1 MKYKY
6 AYKTSDGVRHE
17 DVIDAPSRDKAFET
31 LRSKGIRPIKV
42 VATDGSKEN
51 GEIRGIRKRV
61 FIASLIFVAIIAG
74 FAAHFVTQKG
84 EEIRR
89 LLPTKELVN
98 SIPRHFI
105 SQNVDLHSHESDFQ
119 FESERF
125 LLNFCIPARQMT
137 DSVINL
143 QIIASD
149 LHKSL
154 KKPIT
159 KSSEDSPTSVELKGM
174 VVGLKN
180 EASLIIKSGRSP
192 FEALSYFV
200 DRQKMEFEH
209 RKRII
214 EQVQN
219 GEMTLEAANSLFKS
233 MGFEEIQ

>member
-31 LRSKGIRPIKV
+31 LRSRGIRPIKV

-51 GEIRGIRKRV
+51 GEIRGVRKRV
-61 FIASLIFVAIIAG
+61 FIASLIIVAIIAG
-74 FAAHFVTQKG
+74 FTAHFVTQKG
-84 EEIRR
+84 EEIRL
-89 LLPTKELVN
+89 LLPTKEIVN

-105 SQNVDLHSHESDFQ
+105 GHNVDLQSYKDDLQ

-137 DSVINL
+137 DSVTNL

-159 KSSEDSPTSVELKGM
+159 KSAEDTPIAVELKGM
-174 VVGLKN
+174 IVGLKN

-209 RKRII
+209 RKRIV

-219 GEMTLEAANSLFKS
+219 GEMTKEAANSLFKS
-233 MGFEEIQ
+233 MGFEEIR

>member
-31 LRSKGIRPIKV
+31 LRSRGIRPIKV

-51 GEIRGIRKRV
+51 GEIRGVRKRV
-61 FIASLIFVAIIAG
+61 FIASLIIVAIIAG
-74 FAAHFVTQKG
+74 FTAHFVTQKG
-84 EEIRR
+84 EEIRL
-89 LLPTKELVN
+89 LLPTKEIVN

-105 SQNVDLHSHESDFQ
+105 GQNVDLQSYKEDLQ

-137 DSVINL
+137 DSVTNL

-159 KSSEDSPTSVELKGM
+159 KSAEDTPIAVELKGM
-174 VVGLKN
+174 IVGLKN

-209 RKRII
+209 RKRIV

-219 GEMTLEAANSLFKS
+219 GEMTKEAANSLFKS

>member
-31 LRSKGIRPIKV
+31 LRSRGIRPIKV

-74 FAAHFVTQKG
+74 FAAHFFTQKG
-84 EEIRR
+84 EEIRL
-89 LLPTKELVN
+89 LLPTNELVN

-105 SQNVDLHSHESDFQ
+105 SQNVDLHSYESDFQ

-125 LLNFCIPARQMT
+125 LLNFCIPARQMAEPVT
-137 DSVINL
+137 NL

-159 KSSEDSPTSVELKGM
+159 KSAEDTPIAVELKGM
-174 VVGLKN
+174 IVGLKN

-209 RKRII
+209 RKRIV

-219 GEMTLEAANSLFKS
+219 GEMTKEAANSLFKS